1 MDRACLDSLAAEELN
16 GRQIK
21 NIVRTAHALAV
32 SSNNQ
37 LGHCHINKALN
48 AMKIFEADFAEDA
61 AERAMESEDLKAS
74 GDHRAKRRRLD

>member
-1 MDRACLDSLAAEELN
+1 LDRACLDSLAAEELN